1 MSRRTQVASTSNA
14 PDPVYQDGES
24 GEDPLAGD
32 PKLDPKIQAM
42 GTSVE
47 EISDKY
53 ARLYGSF
60 NLQLKGAASKW
71 KAAEARAQKAE
82 SDLQRLV
89 GVIGSTPDSLLAPSP
104 SLVGVNKFAT
114 NKIKR

>member
-1 MSRRTQVASTSNA
+1 MSRRTQVASTSKA
-14 PDPVYQDGES
+14 SYPEYQDGES
-24 GEDPLAGD
+24 GEDPLARD
-32 PKLDPKIQAM
+32 PKLDPRAQVM
-42 GTSVE
+42 GASVE

-82 SDLQRLV
+82 LDL
-89 GVIGSTPDSLLAPSP
+89 
-104 SLVGVNKFAT
+104 
-114 NKIKR
+114 